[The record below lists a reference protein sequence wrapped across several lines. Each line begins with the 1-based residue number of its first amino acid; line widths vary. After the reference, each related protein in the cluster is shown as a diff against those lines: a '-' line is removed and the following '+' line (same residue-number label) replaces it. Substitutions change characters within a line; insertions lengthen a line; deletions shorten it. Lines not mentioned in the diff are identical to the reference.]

1 MFCVCMCVSGTGVC
15 LCVVLVGVG
24 AFEGQTVSHSLCTA
38 AFSEMLVW
46 GSVVT
51 VILTAEVCL
60 LY

>member
-1 MFCVCMCVSGTGVC
+1 MCVCVFPVPVCV
-15 LCVVLVGVG
+15 LCVLVRVG